1 MGRQSTL
8 ENMGINKRVD
18 HKNIKKR
25 TKEII
30 IFKKRTVVTQSKKA
44 QLLFA

>member
-8 ENMGINKRVD
+8 ENMGINKRID

-30 IFKKRTVVTQSKKA
+30 IFKKWTVVTQSKKA